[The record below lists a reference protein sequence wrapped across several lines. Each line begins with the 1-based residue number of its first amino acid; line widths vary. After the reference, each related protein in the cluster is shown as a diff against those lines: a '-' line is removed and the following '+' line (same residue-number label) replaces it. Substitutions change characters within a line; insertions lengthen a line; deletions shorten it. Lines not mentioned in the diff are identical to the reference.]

1 MIDYVTGTLGE
12 GKSAYGVRA
21 IAHAL
26 LQGRAV
32 AGNVHLV
39 PGWSELLAAHNPKVR
54 KRDRLAYARE
64 VERRFHCA
72 DSLEELT
79 WLKLR
84 GRGEAR
90 GLLVLDEAHNELNN
104 REWASQSSK
113 EFLRWLSMLRKKG
126 WRAIIISQHADNT
139 DAGARR
145 LASNE
150 IRMVNW
156 KKQTR
161 VPIIGLEPLP
171 WPVFLALTFPCNLPA
186 YLFDASKIRRR
197 EFFWLGWWRKLY
209 DTHELYGEND
219 EGDEAALWLPSDPRE
234 RAERAGA
241 RADAIA
247 AARLASDLADS
258 RGRRRAA

>member
-21 IAHAL
+21 IALSL

-39 PGWSELLAAHNPKVR
+39 DGWAELVAKHNPKVR
-54 KRDRLAYARE
+54 KRDKPEFARE
-64 VERRFHCA
+64 CERRFHVA

-104 REWASQSSK
+104 REWASKESK
-113 EFLRWLSMLRKKG
+113 EFLRWLSLLRKKG

-150 IRMVNW
+150 VRMINW
-156 KKQTR
+156 QKQTR
-161 VPIIGLEPLP
+161 IPIVGWSPVP

-186 YLFDASKIRRR
+186 ALFDASKIRRR
-197 EFFWLGWWRKLY
+197 EFFVLGWWRRLY
-209 DTHELYGEND
+209 DTHELYGEHDQED
-219 EGDEAALWLPSDPRE
+219 ELALWLPSDPRE
-234 RAERAGA
+234 RRARAGA

-247 AARLASDLADS
+247 AARLASEVEGS
-258 RGRRRAA
+258 RRRRAA

>member
-21 IAHAL
+21 IALAL
-26 LQGRAV
+26 RQGRAV

-39 PGWSELLAAHNPKVR
+39 PGWAELVAKHNPKVR
-54 KRDRLAYARE
+54 KHDRAEYARDL
-64 VERRFHCA
+64 ERRFHCA

-84 GRGEAR
+84 GRGESR
-90 GLLVLDEAHNELNN
+90 GLIVLDEAHNELNN
-104 REWASQSSK
+104 REWAKESSK
-113 EFLRWLSMLRKKG
+113 EFLRWLSMARKKG
-126 WRAIIISQHADNT
+126 WRVIIISQHADNT

-150 IRMVNW
+150 VRMVNW
-156 KKQTR
+156 QKQTR
-161 VPIIGLEPLP
+161 IPIIGWSPVP
-171 WPVFLALTFPCNLPA
+171 WPIFLALTFPCNLPA

-197 EFFWLGWWRKLY
+197 EFFPLGWWRKLY
-209 DTHELYGEND
+209 DTHELYGEDD
-219 EGDEAALWLPSDPRE
+219 ELDETALWLPSDPAE
-234 RAERAGA
+234 RAARAGA

-247 AARLASDLADS
+247 AARLAIETAGSGRGS
-258 RGRRRAA
+258 RR